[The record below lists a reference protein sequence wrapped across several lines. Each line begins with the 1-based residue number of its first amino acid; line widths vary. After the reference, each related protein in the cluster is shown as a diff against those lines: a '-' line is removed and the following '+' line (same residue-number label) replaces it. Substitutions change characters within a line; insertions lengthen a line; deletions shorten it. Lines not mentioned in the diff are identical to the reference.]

1 MKRSGPA
8 LSRSS
13 YHLGNCKFGS
23 LSSSWILSGN
33 RICVLPYHR
42 RKGILRPLCD
52 LERLVCRLRESTHS
66 CRSNQRQA
74 QVESRSLPQ
83 LSSSSHDQLE
93 RLESIQHCLDQIESL
108 DSHPV
113 LDQIWNDFGVCV
125 ARKDKSLRSELGSKF
140 LVILNYSV
148 VNDSNPSVV

>member
-93 RLESIQHCLDQIESL
+93 RLQNFPQEIGKYSAL
-108 DSHPV
+108 P
-113 LDQIWNDFGVCV
+113 
-125 ARKDKSLRSELGSKF
+125 RSDR
-140 LVILNYSV
+140 V
-148 VNDSNPSVV
+148 P

>member
-1 MKRSGPA
+1 MSSIV
-8 LSRSS
+8 SRSCAPAFCIVS
-13 YHLGNCKFGS
+13 TCSVISFSIKWSNSPLAACSMSHETLWTGLVTIF
-23 LSSSWILSGN
+23 
-33 RICVLPYHR
+33 LPSHR

-93 RLESIQHCLDQIESL
+93 RLQNFPQEIGKYSAL
-108 DSHPV
+108 P
-113 LDQIWNDFGVCV
+113 
-125 ARKDKSLRSELGSKF
+125 RSDR
-140 LVILNYSV
+140 V
-148 VNDSNPSVV
+148 P